1 MGAVMSPTQPPVKVL
16 VVDDVPAS
24 RGLAAIWLSDGLRGG
39 VEVLEA
45 ASLGEMR
52 VALAEHRPDVVLLDQ
67 RLPDGEGLDGARSLL
82 AADPDAAVILLTGMA
97 DPALDE
103 EAERAGVTD
112 FLVKHEIDGPMLA
125 RAVRYALR
133 RREDRMLLRRSE
145 ERNRNLIAALPDA
158 AVMVVDEQL
167 QFVVAAGEALSRA
180 GWEADELV
188 GRDAVGLLESAGR
201 GVVLDHYRAAL
212 AGVDGSHEHVG
223 GGGRTYRTV
232 FRPVG
237 GEAMAVTFDITEQLA
252 AAVELQ
258 RAQALAMTGSWRWEA
273 ATDELVWSPELCRL
287 YGLDPSQPLLGF
299 GEWLETLV
307 APEDRAEVMAVTRA
321 AQEGASADFSMA
333 IVRRSDGARRVLHS
347 RVRPVLGG
355 DGRLIRIEGISQ
367 DVTELREAQDALREG
382 EEQLRLVLGNLP
394 RVVVA
399 VYDNELS
406 CRLIE
411 GGTLP
416 SEAYGVLDAAL
427 AMALQGEESTLD
439 VTAAGGGPDGAA
451 RELEL
456 TVAPHRGLQ
465 GQIAGALVVARDV
478 TEQRAAERR
487 FEVAFDRAPFGM
499 FLATLDGRFL
509 RVNRA
514 LCELSGY
521 GADELLAFGPLA
533 IVPEEDR
540 LLVESALASVGDGD
554 VRIEHRLVG
563 PGEHEAWVVA
573 QATLVRDAAGTPLH
587 VLGQMQ
593 DVTERREYE
602 ERLRHLADH
611 DTLTGLLNRRA
622 FEEAL
627 DAHVARVRRYGAA
640 GALLLLDLDGFKDVN
655 DTLGHHAGDALLVRV
670 AAALGERLRETDV
683 LARLGGDEFA
693 VLLPMESCDA
703 ATLVAGA
710 LVDVVRGLDAGVTA
724 SVGVA
729 VVADGEGAV
738 TAEGLMIDADRAM
751 YAAKGAG
758 RDGVRVHGPRADSLT

>member
-1 MGAVMSPTQPPVKVL
+1 MGPVMSPAQPPVKVL

-39 VEVLEA
+39 VEVHEA
-45 ASLGEMR
+45 ASLAGMR
-52 VALAEHRPDVVLLDQ
+52 TALAEHRPDVVLLDQ

-82 AADPDAAVILLTGMA
+82 AADPDAAVILLTGMS

-133 RREDRMLLRRSE
+133 RREDRMRLRRSE

-158 AVMVVDEQL
+158 AVLVVDEEL
-167 QFVVAAGEALSRA
+167 QFVVAAGQALTRA

-188 GRDAVGLLESAGR
+188 GHDAVALLESAGR

-212 AGVDGSHEHVG
+212 AGEDRDHEHQG
-223 GGGRTYRTV
+223 SGGRTFRTQ

-258 RAQALAMTGSWRWEA
+258 RAQALAKTGSWRWEA

-307 APEDRAEVMAVTRA
+307 APEDRATVIAVTRA
-321 AQEGASADFSMA
+321 ARDGASADFEMA
-333 IVRRSDGARRVLHS
+333 IVRRTDGARRVLHS
-347 RVRPVLGG
+347 RVRPVMDS
-355 DGRLIRIEGISQ
+355 DGRLVRIEGISQ

-406 CRLIE
+406 CRLIA

-427 AMALQGEESTLD
+427 SMALNGEESTLD
-439 VTAAGGGPDGAA
+439 VTAAGPDGA

-509 RVNRA
+509 RVNDA
-514 LCELSGY
+514 LCELSGFA
-521 GADELLAFGPLA
+521 ADELLAFGPLA
-533 IVPEEDR
+533 IVHDDDR
-540 LLVESALASVGDGD
+540 DRVAATLSGVRDGD
-554 VRIEHRLVG
+554 VRAEHRLAG
-563 PGEHEAWVVA
+563 PDGHEAWVVA
-573 QATLVRDAAGTPLH
+573 QATLVRDAAGMPLH
-587 VLGQMQ
+587 VIGQMQ

-602 ERLRHLADH
+602 ARLRHLADH
-611 DTLTGLLNRRA
+611 DALTGLLNRRA
-622 FEEAL
+622 FEESL

-655 DTLGHHAGDALLVRV
+655 DTHGHHAGDALLVRV
-670 AAALGERLRETDV
+670 AVALGDRLRETDV

-693 VLLPMESCDA
+693 VLLPMESAEA
-703 ATLVAGA
+703 AELVARA

-729 VVADGEGAV
+729 VVASGDV

-758 RDGVRVHGPRADSLT
+758 RDGVRIHGPRADSLT

>member
-1 MGAVMSPTQPPVKVL
+1 MGPVMSPAQPPVKVL

-45 ASLGEMR
+45 ASLAELR
-52 VALAEHRPDVVLLDQ
+52 TALAEHRPDVVLLDQ

-82 AADPDAAVILLTGMA
+82 AADPDAAVILLTGMS

-133 RREDRMLLRRSE
+133 RREDRMRLRRSE

-158 AVMVVDEQL
+158 AVLVVDEEL
-167 QFVVAAGEALSRA
+167 QFVVAAGQALTRA
-180 GWEADELV
+180 GWEAGELV
-188 GRDAVGLLESAGR
+188 GRDAAALLESAGQ

-212 AGVDGSHEHVG
+212 AGEDRDHEHLG
-223 GGGRTYRTV
+223 SGGRTFRTQ
-232 FRPVG
+232 FRPVD

-258 RAQALAMTGSWRWEA
+258 RAQALAKTGSWRWEA

-287 YGLDPSQPLLGF
+287 YGLDPSRPLLGF
-299 GEWLETLV
+299 GEWLESLV
-307 APEDRAEVMAVTRA
+307 APEDRATVIAVTRA
-321 AQEGASADFSMA
+321 ARDGEAADFEMA
-333 IVRRSDGARRVLHS
+333 IVRRTDGARRVLHS
-347 RVRPVLGG
+347 RVRPVMGG
-355 DGRLIRIEGISQ
+355 DGRLVRIEGISQ

-399 VYDNELS
+399 VYDNKLS

-416 SEAYGVLDAAL
+416 AEAYGVLDAAL
-427 AMALQGEESTLD
+427 SMALCGEESTLD
-439 VTAAGGGPDGAA
+439 VTAAGGPDGA

-456 TVAPHRGLQ
+456 TVAPHRGLR

-509 RVNRA
+509 RVNDA

-521 GADELLAFGPLA
+521 AADELLAFGPLA
-533 IVPEEDR
+533 VVHDDDR
-540 LLVESALASVGDGD
+540 ERVAATLSGVRDGD
-554 VRIEHRLVG
+554 VRAEHRLAG
-563 PGEHEAWVVA
+563 PAGHEAWVVA

-602 ERLRHLADH
+602 ARLRHLADH
-611 DTLTGLLNRRA
+611 DALTGLLNRRA

-655 DTLGHHAGDALLVRV
+655 DTHGHHAGDALLVRV
-670 AAALGERLRETDV
+670 ADTLGVRLRETDV

-693 VLLPMESCDA
+693 VLLPMESAQA
-703 ATLVAGA
+703 AELVARA
-710 LVDVVRGLDAGVTA
+710 LVDVVRGLDADVTA

-729 VVADGEGAV
+729 VVADGDV

-758 RDGVRVHGPRADSLT
+758 RDGVRIHGPRADSLT

>member
-1 MGAVMSPTQPPVKVL
+1 MGPVMSPTQPPVKVL

-45 ASLGEMR
+45 ASLAEMR
-52 VALAEHRPDVVLLDQ
+52 TALAEHRPDVVLLDQ

-82 AADPDAAVILLTGMA
+82 ATDPDAAVILLTGMG

-125 RAVRYALR
+125 RAVRYAVR
-133 RREDRMLLRRSE
+133 RREDRMRLRRSE

-158 AVMVVDEQL
+158 AVMVVDEEL
-167 QFVVAAGEALSRA
+167 RFVVAAGEALRSA

-188 GRDAVGLLESAGR
+188 GRDAVALLESAGR

-212 AGVDGSHEHVG
+212 AGQDRDHEHVG
-223 GGGRTYRTV
+223 AGGRTYRTL

-237 GEAMAVTFDITEQLA
+237 GEAMAVTFDVTEQLA

-258 RAQALAMTGSWRWEA
+258 RAQALARTGSWRWEA
-273 ATDELVWSPELCRL
+273 ETDELVWSPELCRL
-287 YGLDPSQPLLGF
+287 YGLDPSQPLLSF
-299 GEWLETLV
+299 GDWLSELV
-307 APEDRAEVMAVTRA
+307 DPADHATVLAVTRG
-321 AQEGASADFSMA
+321 AQAGEAADFEMVA
-333 IVRRSDGARRVLHS
+333 LRRDGARRVLHS
-347 RVRPVLGG
+347 RVRPVMGG
-355 DGRLIRIEGISQ
+355 DGRLVRIEGISQ

-399 VYDNELS
+399 VYDNELR

-411 GGTLP
+411 GGSLP
-416 SEAYGVLDAAL
+416 GEAYRMLDPAL

-439 VTAAGGGPDGAA
+439 VTAAGEPDGA

-456 TVAPHRGLQ
+456 TVAPHRNLQ
-465 GQIAGALVVARDV
+465 GQISGALVVARDV
-478 TEQRAAERR
+478 TEQRVAERR

-499 FLATLDGRFL
+499 FLSTLDGRFL
-509 RVNRA
+509 RVNAA

-533 IVPEEDR
+533 VVHAEDR
-540 LLVESALASVGDGD
+540 ERVGASLGAVADGD
-554 VRIEHRLVG
+554 VRCEHRLAG
-563 PGEHEAWVVA
+563 PDGHEAWVVA
-573 QATLVRDAAGTPLH
+573 QATLVRDAAGVPLH
-587 VLGQMQ
+587 VIGQMQ

-611 DTLTGLLNRRA
+611 DALTGLLNRRA

-627 DAHVARVRRYGAA
+627 EGHVARARRYGPA

-655 DTLGHHAGDALLVRV
+655 DTLGHHAGDELLTRC
-670 AAALGERLRETDV
+670 AAALTARLRETDV

-693 VLLPMESCDA
+693 VLLPMECADA
-703 ATLVAGA
+703 AELVAHA

-724 SVGVA
+724 SIGVA
-729 VVADGEGAV
+729 VVDDPEAGAE
-738 TAEGLMIDADRAM
+738 TLMIDADRAM

-758 RDGVRVHGPRADSLT
+758 RDGVRMHGPHADSLT

>member
-1 MGAVMSPTQPPVKVL
+1 MGPVMSPAQPPVKVL

-45 ASLGEMR
+45 ASLAELR
-52 VALAEHRPDVVLLDQ
+52 TALAEHRPDVVLLDQ

-82 AADPDAAVILLTGMA
+82 AADPDAAVILLTGMS

-133 RREDRMLLRRSE
+133 RREDRMRLRRSE

-158 AVMVVDEQL
+158 AVLVVDEEL
-167 QFVVAAGEALSRA
+167 QFVVAAGQALTRA
-180 GWEADELV
+180 GWEAGELV
-188 GRDAVGLLESAGR
+188 GRDAAALLESAGQ

-212 AGVDGSHEHVG
+212 AGEDRDHEHLG
-223 GGGRTYRTV
+223 SGGRTFRTQ
-232 FRPVG
+232 FRPVD

-258 RAQALAMTGSWRWEA
+258 RAQALAKTGSWRWEA

-287 YGLDPSQPLLGF
+287 YGLDPSRPLLGF
-299 GEWLETLV
+299 GEWLESLV
-307 APEDRAEVMAVTRA
+307 APEDRATVIAVTRA
-321 AQEGASADFSMA
+321 ARDGESADFEMA
-333 IVRRSDGARRVLHS
+333 IVRRTDGARRVLHS
-347 RVRPVLGG
+347 RVRPVMGG
-355 DGRLIRIEGISQ
+355 DGRLVRIEGISQ

-399 VYDNELS
+399 VYDNNLS

-416 SEAYGVLDAAL
+416 AEAYGVLDAAL
-427 AMALQGEESTLD
+427 SMALCGEESTLD
-439 VTAAGGGPDGAA
+439 VTAAGGPDGA

-456 TVAPHRGLQ
+456 TVAPHRGLR

-509 RVNRA
+509 RVNDA

-521 GADELLAFGPLA
+521 AADELLAFGPLA
-533 IVPEEDR
+533 VVHDDDR
-540 LLVESALASVGDGD
+540 ERVAATLSGVRDGD
-554 VRIEHRLVG
+554 VRAEHRLAG
-563 PGEHEAWVVA
+563 PAGHEAWVVA

-602 ERLRHLADH
+602 ARLRHLADH
-611 DTLTGLLNRRA
+611 DALTGLLNRRA

-655 DTLGHHAGDALLVRV
+655 DTHGHHAGDALLVRV
-670 AAALGERLRETDV
+670 ADTLGVRLRETDV

-693 VLLPMESCDA
+693 VLLPMESAQA
-703 ATLVAGA
+703 AELVARA
-710 LVDVVRGLDAGVTA
+710 LVDVVRGLDADVTA

-729 VVADGEGAV
+729 VVAAGDV

-758 RDGVRVHGPRADSLT
+758 RDGVRIHGPHADSLT